1 MRNLLSIF
9 FFLVVL
15 FSMAADEE
23 SIAVLRDRLHKRRIE
38 VGIHGGQ
45 YVFVGSFEL
54 EVANPCTDEN
64 FILKREQCSARAE
77 ILAKRALVQA
87 RRVKVTATENALL
100 EAQGQ
105 MSMNEDS
112 GFYALLAKMMV
123 RDALVLDSV
132 EHWNPQTKKYQVAVA
147 VSWSAKQKI
156 VEKALAANDPKTW
169 NRKETS
175 CQWEEW
181 ARRIDLASV
190 VGSRK
195 FFDSNGSLRYVGIG
209 CVDVDGLDITSP
221 WMRRA
226 QDVALVKA
234 RANLSLALYAETVSE
249 ETLIQLQ
256 RELYDSGTHSS
267 TSFES
272 YVGKITRHS
281 DKRTAFAPEVY
292 ATFVTHPIT
301 KRKMF
306 VSVCGYEPWQL
317 AELGIFD
324 HKTLQSPNAQTSS
337 PRTATQPQKSAAEN
351 PGVMIWN
358 PNTGKFEKR

>member
-1 MRNLLSIF
+1 MAISFLLVSP
-9 FFLVVL
+9 
-15 FSMAADEE
+15 FSMVADEG
-23 SIAVLRDRLHKRRIE
+23 AVAILRDRLQQRRVE
-38 VGIHGGQ
+38 VGIHGGK
-45 YVFVGSFEL
+45 YVFVGSFE
-54 EVANPCTDEN
+54 VDVGDPGKDQN
-64 FILKREQCSARAE
+64 FILKREQCLARAE

-105 MSMNEDS
+105 MSMNDDS
-112 GFYALLAKMMV
+112 GFYAFLAKMTM

-132 EHWNPQTKKYQVAVA
+132 EHWNPQSKKYQVAVA
-147 VSWSAKQKI
+147 VSWCAKQKI
-156 VEKALAANDPKTW
+156 EENVSAANDPPTG

-181 ARRIDLASV
+181 ARRVDLASV

-195 FFDSNGSLRYVGIG
+195 FLDSNGLLRYVGIG

-256 RELYDSGTHSS
+256 RELYESGTHSS
-267 TSFES
+267 ASIES
-272 YVGKITRHS
+272 YVGRITRHS

-317 AELGIFD
+317 AELGIAV
-324 HKTLQSPNAQTSS
+324 S
-337 PRTATQPQKSAAEN
+337 QPQRQDIKKESASCQEAR
-351 PGVMIWN
+351 PSGVRIWN
-358 PNTGKFEKR
+358 PNTGKYEQR

>member
-1 MRNLLSIF
+1 MRNIVVISLLLIVPF
-9 FFLVVL
+9 YMV
-15 FSMAADEE
+15 ADEGA
-23 SIAVLRDRLHKRRIE
+23 IAILRDRLQHRRVEI
-38 VGIHGGQ
+38 GIHGAE
-45 YVFVGSFEL
+45 YVFVGSFEVDV
-54 EVANPCTDEN
+54 ENPCKDQN

-77 ILAKRALVQA
+77 ISAKRALVQA
-87 RRVKVTATENALL
+87 RRMKVTAAENSHL
-100 EAQGQ
+100 ETQGQ

-112 GFYALLAKMMV
+112 GFYALLAKMTV

-195 FFDSNGSLRYVGIG
+195 FLDSNGSLRYVGIG

-256 RELYDSGTHSS
+256 RELYDSGTRSS

-324 HKTLQSPNAQTSS
+324 RKTLQSPNAQTSS

-358 PNTGKFEKR
+358 PSTGKFEKR